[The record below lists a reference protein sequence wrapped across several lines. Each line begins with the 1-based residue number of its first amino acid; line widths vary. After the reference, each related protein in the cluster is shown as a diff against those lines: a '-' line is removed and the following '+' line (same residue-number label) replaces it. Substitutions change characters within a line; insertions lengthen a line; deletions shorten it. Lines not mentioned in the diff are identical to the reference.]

1 MVDQNCTELRE
12 AFKSAA
18 AAFPSGVAIVTS
30 GDGSVVH
37 GITVSA
43 FSSLS
48 LDPPQV
54 LVCIARWSKINN
66 LILSSN
72 AFSVNILASDQVGL
86 SDFFAKPGRDP
97 VTTFTELEVPHSIGA
112 SGCPVIKGVVA
123 YFDCCVMMAN
133 ESGDH
138 SVFFGDV
145 VAAAADESKV
155 PLLFYKRAYREIGKP
170 LPRTS

>member
-1 MVDQNCTELRE
+1 MAELAE
-12 AFKSAA
+12 DFKQAA
-18 AAFPSGVAIVTS
+18 AAFPSGVAVVTS
-30 GDGSVVH
+30 GHGSVVH

-54 LVCIARWSKINN
+54 LVCIARWSKLNQ

-72 AFSVNILASDQVGL
+72 AFAVNILAADQRAL

-97 VTTFTELEVPHSIGA
+97 VTTFTELEVPHKIGA
-112 SGCPVIKGVVA
+112 SGCPIIDGVA
-123 YFDCCVMMAN
+123 GYFDCCVMMAN

-145 VAAAADESKV
+145 VAAAADPSKA
-155 PLLFYKRAYREIGKP
+155 PLLFYNRAYRGMTDGED
-170 LPRTS
+170 RN

>member
-1 MVDQNCTELRE
+1 VLDMSDL
-12 AFKSAA
+12 AMDFKSAA
-18 AAFPSGVAIVTS
+18 AKFPSGVAVVTS
-30 GDGSVVH
+30 GHGSVVH
-37 GITVSA
+37 GVTVSA

-54 LVCIARWSKINN
+54 LVCLARWSKLNA

-72 AFSVNILASDQVGL
+72 TFAVNILASDQAEF
-86 SDFFAKPGRDP
+86 SDFFARPGRDP
-97 VTTFTELEVPHSIGA
+97 VTTFTEIEVPHWIGA
-112 SGCPVIKGVVA
+112 NGCPIIAGVAA

-145 VAAAADESKV
+145 VAASADPSKA
-155 PLLFYKRAYREIGKP
+155 PLLFYDRAYRDIGDAKP
-170 LPRTS
+170 RRK

>member
-1 MVDQNCTELRE
+1 MAELSE
-12 AFKSAA
+12 DFKRAA
-18 AAFPSGVAIVTS
+18 AMFPSGVAVVTS
-30 GDGSVVH
+30 GHGSVVH

-54 LVCIARWSKINN
+54 LVCIARWSKLNQ

-72 AFSVNILASDQVGL
+72 SFAVNILASDQAQL

-97 VTTFTELEVPHSIGA
+97 VTTFTDLEVPHSIGA
-112 SGCPVIKGVVA
+112 GGSPIIDGVVA

-145 VAAAADESKV
+145 VAASADESKV
-155 PLLFYKRAYREIGKP
+155 PLLFYHRAYRAFDGAG
-170 LPRTS
+170 PRAS